1 MGESMSADTITLIHE
16 GLSVVT
22 GIGMMVL
29 AYLKFREGKSR
40 KEIEDVKD
48 HTVEMNEMKLK
59 LAVLEERLSSEIH
72 LLDKLDDK
80 LSQLEREL

>member
-1 MGESMSADTITLIHE
+1 MADTVTLIHE

-22 GIGMMVL
+22 GIGMMIL
-29 AYLKFREGKSR
+29 AYLKFQEGKSQ
-40 KEIEDVKD
+40 KEIQSVKD
-48 HTVEMNEMKLK
+48 DTEEINEIKLK

>member
-1 MGESMSADTITLIHE
+1 MSADTITLIHE

-22 GIGMMVL
+22 GVGMMIL
-29 AYLKFREGKSR
+29 AYLKFREKKSER
-40 KEIEDVKD
+40 DDQEAKDNTAEI
-48 HTVEMNEMKLK
+48 NELKLK